1 MNDPTTGLNV
11 LIKQPNEAR
20 QYDIPFTQELRSGDT
35 IASITSVTATKMG
48 LVTEVSAL
56 TVGTPTTNATDD
68 TVQVT
73 LSVGTDGEHYKLE
86 TIVVTND
93 GDVLE
98 VDTMLYVAD

>member
-11 LIKQPNEAR
+11 LIKQPDEAR
-20 QYDIPFTQELRSGDT
+20 QYDIPFVQELRSGDI
-35 IASITSVTATKMG
+35 IASVTSVTATKMD
-48 LVTEVSAL
+48 LVTEVSGL
-56 TVGTPTTNATDD
+56 TVGTPTTNAADD

-73 LSVGTDGEHYKLE
+73 LSVGTDGEHYKIE
-86 TIVVTND
+86 TIVVTVD